1 MAGVMRWL
9 AVAALALA
17 VSYSF
22 NNSPVF
28 LQFSVQA
35 DTLYPALLTE
45 DLRADLGAALR
56 FTPSRTPSFL
66 PDLLVALSID
76 AVTGNWRLAF
86 WLLGAAAFTLLA
98 GLGGWIAALVTGR
111 RVGACA
117 LTLAWLMALLL
128 LAGLGFHLWASSEQR
143 PMEVF
148 DANLPVNPQ
157 TLLML
162 PIWHGGGFVIGDIET
177 HEPYCAEAARQL
189 DMPVISIDYRLAPE
203 HPFPAAPDD
212 CEAATRWI
220 ADNIPCTGLILSGD
234 SAGGN
239 LAIVTAMALRD
250 KAASKPV
257 IAQYPIYPTVDD
269 HGRWPSY
276 GAFKKG
282 YLLTEETM
290 DFFMSSYAGDG
301 SWRIEPLKHDQK
313 GMPPTVIITAG
324 LDPLRDQGRAYAAKL
339 IETGIRTTYLEA
351 SGNIHGFICLRK
363 GIPSSHQDIT
373 NGINALKQLLGELA
387 A

>member
-1 MAGVMRWL
+1 MSDPFVRPDTAAFLTFLNSQDGPAMHELPIADARNMMQAMRHVADADVGEIAVKRDLAIPGPAGTIRARL
-9 AVAALALA
+9 
-17 VSYSF
+17 Y
-22 NNSPVF
+22 
-28 LQFSVQA
+28 
-35 DTLYPALLTE
+35 DT
-45 DLRADLGAALR
+45 RADR
-56 FTPSRTPSFL
+56 E
-66 PDLLVALSID
+66 
-76 AVTGNWRLAF
+76 
-86 WLLGAAAFTLLA
+86 A
-98 GLGGWIAALVTGR
+98 G
-111 RVGACA
+111 
-117 LTLAWLMALLL
+117 
-128 LAGLGFHLWASSEQR
+128 
-143 PMEVF
+143 
-148 DANLPVNPQ
+148 PV
-157 TLLML
+157 M
-162 PIWHGGGFVIGDIET
+162 IFYHGGGFVIGDIDT

-203 HPFPAAPDD
+203 HPFPAAPED

-269 HGRWPSY
+269 HARWPSY
-276 GAFKKG
+276 DAFKKG
-282 YLLTEETM
+282 YLLTEESM
-290 DFFMSSYAGDG
+290 EFFMSSYAGDG

-373 NGINALKQLLGELA
+373 NGLNALKTLLGELSA
-387 A
+387 

>member
-1 MAGVMRWL
+1 MSDHFVRPDTEAFLTFLNGQDGPAMHEIPISDARNMMLAMRHVADADVGDI
-9 AVAALALA
+9 AVKR
-17 VSYSF
+17 
-22 NNSPVF
+22 
-28 LQFSVQA
+28 
-35 DTLYPALLTE
+35 D
-45 DLRADLGAALR
+45 
-56 FTPSRTPSFL
+56 
-66 PDLLVALSID
+66 LSIPGP
-76 AVTGNWRLAF
+76 AGTIPARLYDTRTDR
-86 WLLGAAAFTLLA
+86 AA
-98 GLGGWIAALVTGR
+98 GPV
-111 RVGACA
+111 
-117 LTLAWLMALLL
+117 M
-128 LAGLGFHLWASSEQR
+128 
-143 PMEVF
+143 VF
-148 DANLPVNPQ
+148 Y
-157 TLLML
+157 
-162 PIWHGGGFVIGDIET
+162 HGGGFVIGDIET

-203 HPFPAAPDD
+203 HPFPAAPED

-269 HGRWPSY
+269 HARWPSY
-276 GAFKKG
+276 DAFKKG
-282 YLLTEETM
+282 YLLTEESM

-301 SWRIEPLKHDQK
+301 SWRIEPLKQEQND
-313 GMPPTVIITAG
+313 MPPTVIITAG

-373 NGINALKQLLGELA
+373 NGLNALKQLLGELGA
-387 A
+387 

>member
-1 MAGVMRWL
+1 MSDHFVRPDTEAFLTFLNGQDGPAMHEIPISDARNMMLAMRHVADADVGDI
-9 AVAALALA
+9 AVKR
-17 VSYSF
+17 
-22 NNSPVF
+22 
-28 LQFSVQA
+28 
-35 DTLYPALLTE
+35 D
-45 DLRADLGAALR
+45 
-56 FTPSRTPSFL
+56 
-66 PDLLVALSID
+66 LSIPGP
-76 AVTGNWRLAF
+76 AGTIPARLYDTRTDR
-86 WLLGAAAFTLLA
+86 AA
-98 GLGGWIAALVTGR
+98 GPV
-111 RVGACA
+111 
-117 LTLAWLMALLL
+117 M
-128 LAGLGFHLWASSEQR
+128 
-143 PMEVF
+143 VF
-148 DANLPVNPQ
+148 Y
-157 TLLML
+157 
-162 PIWHGGGFVIGDIET
+162 HGGGFVVGDIET

-203 HPFPAAPDD
+203 HPFPAAPED

-269 HGRWPSY
+269 HARWPSY
-276 GAFKKG
+276 DAFKKG
-282 YLLTEETM
+282 YLLTEESM

-301 SWRIEPLKHDQK
+301 SWRIEPLKQDQND
-313 GMPPTVIITAG
+313 MPPTVIITAG

-373 NGINALKQLLGELA
+373 NGLNALKQLLGELGA
-387 A
+387 